1 MNRDEILN
9 MLREHKAV
17 LAQRFGVST
26 LSLFGSFARDQAK
39 DDSDI
44 DILVGYDKSATSKT
58 YFGVQF
64 YLEDLLGHKIDLVTR
79 KALRTE
85 LRPYVEKEAINVW

>member
-1 MNRDEILN
+1 MNKDEILN
-9 MLREHKAV
+9 KLREHKSV

-26 LSLFGSFARDQAK
+26 LCLFGSFARDQAK
-39 DDSDI
+39 DGSDI
-44 DILVGYDKSATSKT
+44 DILVGYNEPATSKT

-85 LRPYVEKEAINVW
+85 LRPYVENEAINV